1 MAEKSII
8 KNPTY
13 VPKRMNKPIAVAV
26 PANELPKVVER
37 PGYCIGRLLAL
48 QQLDGVDGSTHQLFK
63 GQFDEKFGVVDP
75 ASNIHVDRH
84 VLQDALIQRAYLEKF
99 PPTPKKSTSSEQS

>member
-1 MAEKSII
+1 MAKKNSNII
-8 KNPTY
+8 NPTY
-13 VPKRMNKPIAVAV
+13 VPKRMNRPIAVAV

-37 PGYCIGRLLAL
+37 PGHCIGRLLAL

-63 GQFDEKFGVVDP
+63 GQFDEQFGDVDP

-84 VLQDALIQRAYLEKF
+84 LLQDALMRSAYSEKM
-99 PPTPKKSTSSEQS
+99 TNES